1 MKYKI
6 LKEEVVFDDFFTI
19 KKAEI
24 EHDLFDSGTLQI
36 ERLCFERGDS
46 VTILMYEK
54 DTDSL
59 LFTKQFRYPTIKEK
73 DGWLIELP
81 AGSVDEDEAFET
93 AIRREV
99 QEEIGYALNDLKCIH
114 SFFATPGGVSERMF
128 LFYAEVESS
137 HKTYAGGGKKSEK
150 EDIQLVKIQSDQIKD
165 LLNQDF
171 FRDAK
176 TIIALQWF
184 LLNKRK

>member
-1 MKYKI
+1 MKYRI
-6 LKEEVVFDDFFTI
+6 IKEEVVFDDFFTI

-24 EHDLFDSGTLQI
+24 EHDSFDSGTMRI

-46 VTILMYEK
+46 VTILLYEK

-59 LFTKQFRYPTIKEK
+59 LFTKQFRYPTIKENE
-73 DGWLIELP
+73 GWLIELP
-81 AGSVDEDEAFET
+81 AGSVDSNESCET
-93 AIRREV
+93 AIKREV
-99 QEEIGYALNDLKCIH
+99 QEEIGYKLNDLKCIH

-137 HKTYAGGGKKSEK
+137 DKTFAGGGKKSEK
-150 EDIQLVKIQSDQIKD
+150 EDIELVKIQSNQVRT
-165 LLNQDF
+165 LLNQDY

-176 TIIALQWF
+176 TIIGLQWF
-184 LLNKRK
+184 LLNKS